1 MVAGD
6 DGWTLACSGIDD
18 GLDAGGIYAMVA
30 LGFTMIYSASG
41 VVNFAQGEFVM
52 LGGMVASAL
61 IAAGVPM
68 PLAFLLAI
76 VVAVIFG
83 IALYRIGVEPLK
95 RADPVVII
103 MMTIGASI
111 TIRGIV
117 QIVFDRQFHSMPTLS
132 GDTAINVLGV
142 AIQPQTLW
150 VIGAAVLIVASL
162 FAFLDRSLAGKALRA
177 TSINLLAAQLVGIDT
192 RRMVSMSFVISAAI
206 GAIAGILITPI
217 TLVSYDTGPLLAV
230 KGFAAA
236 ILGGIGFPPGAIAGG
251 LLLGLIEA
259 LSAGYI
265 SSAYKDAFAFIAMLI
280 ILLCAPNGIFKRG
293 IQDRV

>member
-1 MVAGD
+1 MIDFLQYLV
-6 DGWTLACSGIDD
+6 SGLTV
-18 GLDAGGIYAMVA
+18 GAIYAMVA